1 MRLSL
6 PIGTAVT
13 AFAETISITFSGGPR
28 ILARRALSLLTA
40 LAILVVALPAA
51 FGAGTW
57 NGGVDAGQFFA
68 QGAHAHVVASAPA
81 HR

>member
-6 PIGTAVT
+6 PIGTAVI
-13 AFAETISITFSGGPR
+13 AFAETISITFAGAPR
-28 ILARRALSLLTA
+28 ILAQRVLSLFA
-40 LAILVVALPAA
+40 VLAILAVALPAA

-57 NGGVDAGQFFA
+57 NGGVDTGQFFA
-68 QGAHAHVVASAPA
+68 QDAPANVASSPA